1 MDYIDCANILY
12 KMAIDSTGLDQNDGK
27 VNYAVGGAG
36 LGGFVGVA
44 DQFKKNMGPKKILNE
59 NFVKGTKKNH
69 PDFDVIGKKKVN
81 QKFGKR
87 IGTLGQ
93 NISKHPG
100 SFAKGMMGKGLVG
113 AGVGLAG
120 GALLSGLV
128 SAAPQDKIASLIDAV
143 ATDRDIDNLRKGE
156 IAKILEAAKERRE
169 NSFLDD
175 IDCEVCGYEGK
186 PTNKG
191 CCPNCGAVLGKQ
203 EEYIPAIKPS
213 VPYDGYPMNGVS
225 VYEQAEIDNMEV
237 QASEKLAMA
246 RAWKTNF
253 SEGIRKK
260 MVDSGLLNYEK
271 ELTGLNVGSNNIS
284 KKIGIPITHKT
295 PDEATSDIV
304 DNTWRHPA
312 SKKILLAQSVHRRQ
326 LKDMMSS
333 MARDSNGYITHAV
346 GANPFIN
353 VGNGVSYFTQHPVF
367 SEALNT
373 KTIQNMRKMSDLD
386 KRYAHELFMRHE
398 VDEARGT
405 RNAIKKGHSIS
416 IGGDP
421 VPSTNTGTGHISPTV
436 LFRESANVAT
446 APPRSK
452 RMMRDL
458 REFTGDSSILKSLG
472 NEYGTSGKLDV
483 SSMNKGEK
491 YLHRENA
498 PMIQE
503 MIDEL

>member
-12 KMAIDSTGLDQNDGK
+12 KMAIDSTGLNQDDKK

-191 CCPNCGAVLGKQ
+191 CCPNCGAVLGKM

-253 SEGIRKK
+253 SEGIR
-260 MVDSGLLNYEK
+260 DTLESHGLLNYEK
-271 ELTGLNVGSNNIS
+271 EMAGLNLGTANIA
-284 KKIGIPITHKT
+284 KKIGIPITQMKT
-295 PDEATSDIV
+295 KAMADRATKGTFSDPLGK
-304 DNTWRHPA
+304 HFF
-312 SKKILLAQSVHRRQ
+312 K
-326 LKDMMSS
+326 
-333 MARDSNGYITHAV
+333 
-346 GANPFIN
+346 N
-353 VGNGVSYFTQHPVF
+353 VGMGKRDLKQQLNNIIDQSGGYASYVLGKDKMINRGADPTAIFQKYPVNVMVGDGVVHDAKYMSPFHKEYLDAIFT
-367 SEALNT
+367 
-373 KTIQNMRKMSDLD
+373 
-386 KRYAHELFMRHE
+386 RHE
-398 VDEARGT
+398 TDEARGAM
-405 RNAIKKGHSIS
+405 NAIKKGRKMSY
-416 IGGDP
+416 GGSDNAG
-421 VPSTNTGTGHISPTV
+421 TQLATGHQTPTV
-436 LFRESANVAT
+436 MFRESANVAT
-446 APPRSK
+446 APP
-452 RMMRDL
+452 
-458 REFTGDSSILKSLG
+458 ELKKFLTKTRNSLG
-472 NEYGTSGKLDV
+472 DGPILDKYFSHQYGSSGKLDV
-483 SSMNKGEK
+483 SGMNKAEK
-491 YLHRENA
+491 ILYRENK
-498 PMIQE
+498 PYY
-503 MIDEL
+503 DEILNR